1 MMEISN
7 EFYLGELTIIGFLVI
22 FEDTASNMEKLAKFL
37 QVSIPISILAIHS
50 KTTGNVS
57 SAVLVPQDGLNW
69 QNQPGP
75 LFLNSIDVKTPF
87 SFKQYTNISWH
98 IPFN

>member
-37 QVSIPISILAIHS
+37 QV
-50 KTTGNVS
+50 
-57 SAVLVPQDGLNW
+57 
-69 QNQPGP
+69 
-75 LFLNSIDVKTPF
+75 
-87 SFKQYTNISWH
+87 
-98 IPFN
+98 